1 MVMTPATAVA
11 LAQNVLIPGAQ
22 QEWQKLKAIDD
33 WYRWSPQAITLPAQ
47 ANKEHKELRDIA
59 ETPWLTLVVTT
70 VAQQLVAEAV
80 RSASG
85 RNLDEFWTPWQRNR
99 MPSRQR
105 AIHRAALA
113 YGYAYT
119 TVMPGIL
126 DADRGT
132 KTAAVIR
139 GRSPREMFAVYA
151 DPVEDEYPMYYI
163 RKRGSHWVVVDEE
176 AVYTL
181 GQENTGLT
189 FIDYQVHDI
198 GVAPAIRYSN
208 QIDLEGRTPGEVE
221 PFIPLAKRI
230 NKDTFDRMVVQ
241 HFNSW
246 KVRTAVG
253 LEDPKTPE
261 EAEQRKLILRQNDIL
276 TGGEGVSFGTLDETK
291 PDGLISSEERDI
303 ETLSAVSQTPSH
315 SLTGKMINLSADA
328 ITEAR
333 AMLDMKTGERK
344 VGFGDSHVQ
353 TLRLSAHVEGRS
365 EDAADFTVVMDWTDF
380 QSRSMAQAADALGK
394 IAAQLKVPVELL
406 WDRIPGVTPDVAAEW
421 RRYTQAN
428 PSAEEQLAAALRG
441 QASGVDSG
449 GTGAH

>member
-1 MVMTPATAVA
+1 MVMTPANVVA

-22 QEWQKLKAIDD
+22 TEWQRLKSIDD
-33 WYRWSPQAITLPAQ
+33 WYRWTPEAITLPPQ

-59 ETPWLTLVVTT
+59 QTPWLTLVVTT

-85 RNLDEFWTPWQRNR
+85 RNLDAFWTPWQRNR

-119 TVMPGIL
+119 TVMPGVR
-126 DADRGT
+126 DDEREVQR
-132 KTAAVIR
+132 AAVIR
-139 GRSPREMFAVYA
+139 GRSPRELFAVYA

-163 RKRGSHWVVVDEE
+163 VKRGPHWIVVDEE

-189 FIDYQVHDI
+189 FIDYQVHGV

-230 NKDTFDRMVVQ
+230 NKTTFDRMVIQ

-253 LEDPKTPE
+253 LEDPKDDV
-261 EAEQRKLILRQNDIL
+261 EAAQRKLLLRQNDIL
-276 TGGEGVSFGTLDETK
+276 TGGPDVQFGTLDETK
-291 PDGLISSEERDI
+291 PDGLISAEERDV
-303 ETLSAVSQTPSH
+303 ETLAAVSQTPSH
-315 SLTGKMINLSADA
+315 SLTGDMINLSADA

-333 AMLDMKTGERK
+333 AMLDMKAGERK

-380 QSRSMAQAADALGK
+380 QSRSMSQAADALGK
-394 IAAQLKVPVELL
+394 MATQLGVPPEKL
-406 WDRIPGVTPDVAAEW
+406 WDRIPGVTPDVAKAWADHKRE
-421 RRYTQAN
+421 N
-428 PSAEEQLAAALRG
+428 PSADEQIAQALRAQG
-441 QASGVDSG
+441 
-449 GTGAH
+449 